1 MCSLTLLEA
10 RSQSAGRARSLWRPR
25 GRPLLHLLSPPVSPL
40 LLAASPQSLPSP
52 CILSTYPFCA
62 SFSHVSCRDTCDN
75 SGWSAQTPFPNKVT
89 VTGSQDA
96 NGDIPFR
103 SCQSSHDHIQGTKLS
118 VVMVQWLCLT
128 LCVPLDC
135 SAPGCPVLHYL
146 PEFAQTQVHQGWP
159 GGSMG
164 KESACNAGDTGDAG
178 LIPASRRSPGAGNSN
193 PFQYS
198 CLENPTDRGAW
209 QAI

>member
-10 RSQSAGRARSLWRPR
+10 RSQSAGRARSLWRPC
-25 GRPLLHLLSPPVSPL
+25 GRPLLHLLSAPVSPW

-52 CILSTYPFCA
+52 CILCTYPFCA

-89 VTGSQDA
+89 VTDSQDA

-103 SCQSSHDHIQGTKLS
+103 SCQSTHDHIQGTKWS
-118 VVMVQWLCLT
+118 VVVVQSLCPT

-178 LIPASRRSPGAGNSN
+178 LIPGSRRSLEEEIVTHSSILAWKIPRREEPGR
-193 PFQYS
+193 
-198 CLENPTDRGAW
+198 L
-209 QAI
+209 